1 MIGLRYTTRFLF
13 LILLIVAMGSLFIGS
28 RLNRHRRMILV
39 SQIFETN
46 GGSVD
51 WVSPDD
57 FAKVTDDK
65 GLYCFLYPIE
75 SVNGRDLSANFFKN
89 RYMNLDIKQ
98 SMLANCAPSITNN
111 SDLIMSLRI
120 NECGAQSL
128 SFGPPLEYLE
138 INSNSTSQLVEWLDA
153 TRHAKLRIL
162 EIWTNSLDE
171 TWITLLETQPDLEI
185 LQIHV
190 EPEEHIKGDLLI
202 GTVSRLRNLREFY
215 LNGVTLLETDIEK
228 FCQNAKL
235 RRIKRIDRSGNNT
248 HTFTE

>member
-13 LILLIVAMGSLFIGS
+13 LILLIVAMSSLFIGS
-28 RLNRHRRMILV
+28 RLNRHRRMTLV
-39 SQIFETN
+39 SQIVETN

-51 WVSPDD
+51 WVSPGD
-57 FAKVTDDK
+57 FAKVVDDE

-75 SVNGRDLSANFFKN
+75 SVYGRDLSANFFKN
-89 RYMNLDIKQ
+89 RYINLDIKR
-98 SMLANCAPSITNN
+98 SMLANCTPSITNN

-120 NECGAQSL
+120 NECEAQSL
-128 SFGPPLEYLE
+128 SFGPPLKYLE

-162 EIWTNSLDE
+162 EIWAKSLDE

-185 LQIHV
+185 LQIYV
-190 EPEEHIKGDLLI
+190 EPEEHINGDLLI

-215 LNGVTLLETDIEK
+215 LTGVTLSETDIEE
-228 FCQNAKL
+228 FCQDAKL